1 MRPMNPYAL
10 AGPVIRLLDAERAHR
25 LAITALHLDLVPCHR
40 QISHPALA
48 VSLWGRRFDN
58 PIGLAAGFDKNAEVV
73 DALLRCGF
81 GFVEIGT
88 VTPRPQ
94 AGNPRPRLFRLPED
108 QAVINRMGFNNDGV
122 QAVARR
128 LSARR
133 GRARRGLVG
142 GNIGPNRDDI
152 DPAAACA
159 EVAATL
165 APLVDYLVVNVS
177 SPNTPGLRSL
187 QRREPLAALIGRV
200 REARDRA
207 HCSTPLLVKVAPD
220 LTEEE
225 CGDIA
230 DVVVDFGLDGLI
242 ATNTTVERPATLRGR
257 SRGETGGLS
266 GRPLFARSTEVL
278 ATFRRLTGGRI
289 PLIGV
294 GGISSGADAYAK
306 IRAGATLVQL
316 YTALVW
322 QGPALVE
329 GIAAELAALLRRDG
343 FDSVAKAVGVD
354 VDGKDARSVTA
365 GTAP

>member
-1 MRPMNPYAL
+1 MNPYAL
-10 AGPVIRLLDAERAHR
+10 AGPLIRMLDAERAHG
-25 LAITALHLDLVPCHR
+25 LAINALRLGLVPGAFR
-40 QISHPALA
+40 GSDPALA

-58 PIGLAAGFDKNAEVV
+58 PIGLAAGFDKNAEVP

-81 GFVEIGT
+81 GFVEVGT

-108 QAVINRMGFNNDGV
+108 QGVINRMGFNNDGI
-122 QAVARR
+122 ASVARR
-128 LSARR
+128 LSVRR
-133 GRARRGLVG
+133 ERRMPGLVG
-142 GNIGPNRDDI
+142 GNIGPNRDAA

-159 EVAATL
+159 EAVAAL

-187 QRREPLAALIGRV
+187 QRREPLAALLGQV

-207 HCSTPLLVKVAPD
+207 HGSTPLLVKVAPD
-220 LTEEE
+220 LTDEA
-225 CGDIA
+225 CADIA
-230 DVVVDFGLDGLI
+230 EVVLGFDLNGLI
-242 ATNTTVERPATLRGR
+242 ATNTTLERPDTLLGR
-257 SRGETGGLS
+257 HRGEAGGLS

-278 ATFRRLTGGRI
+278 ATFRRLTGGRL

-322 QGPALVE
+322 EGPTLV
-329 GIAAELAALLRRDG
+329 GRIAAELTALLRRDG
-343 FDSVAKAVGVD
+343 FHSVMEAVGVD
-354 VDGKDARSVTA
+354 ADTRDARISRA
-365 GTAP
+365 RTAP

>member
-1 MRPMNPYAL
+1 MNAYTL
-10 AGPVIRLLDAERAHR
+10 AGPLIRMLDAERAHR
-25 LAITALHLDLVPCHR
+25 LAIAALRLGLVPGSSPSSDR
-40 QISHPALA
+40 ALA
-48 VSLWGRRFDN
+48 VSLWGRRFEN
-58 PIGLAAGFDKNAEVV
+58 PIGLAAGFDKNAEAT

-122 QAVARR
+122 EGVARR
-128 LSARR
+128 LSVHRER
-133 GRARRGLVG
+133 GMRGLVG
-142 GNIGPNRDDI
+142 GNIGPNRDAA

-159 EVAATL
+159 EAAGAL

-187 QRREPLAALIGRV
+187 QRRGPLAALLGQV

-207 HCSTPLLVKVAPD
+207 HGSTPLLVKVAPD
-220 LTEEE
+220 LTDEA
-225 CGDIA
+225 CADIA
-230 DVVVDFGLDGLI
+230 EVALEFGLDGLI
-242 ATNTTVERPATLRGR
+242 ATNTTLERPETLRGR
-257 SRGETGGLS
+257 HRGEAGGLS
-266 GRPLFARSTEVL
+266 GRPLFTRSTEVL
-278 ATFRRLTGGRI
+278 ATFRRLTGGRL

-294 GGISSGADAYAK
+294 GGIASGADAYTK

-322 QGPALVE
+322 HGPALV
-329 GIAAELAALLRRDG
+329 GRIAAELAALLRRDG
-343 FDSVAKAVGVD
+343 FDSVMKAVGID
-354 VDGKDARSVTA
+354 ADGQHVKAE
-365 GTAP
+365 TAP